1 MSGWGKKNKRK
12 GRVVPDEGNRQTH
25 GKWGPSPKRGHRE
38 RNGFGQ
44 KNGDLAVSM
53 LMGNI

>member
-1 MSGWGKKNKRK
+1 M
-12 GRVVPDEGNRQTH
+12 VPDEGNRQTD
-25 GKWGPSPKRGHRE
+25 GKRGPSPKMGRRE